1 MVGIAMK
8 VRIDLLI
15 AAMILIALSLAI
27 VPRADGQAALPE
39 APGRD
44 TMLLVCT
51 QCHSLGKMYVAELT
65 AKDWQF
71 IVSDMIG
78 RGAPVHQED
87 IADLTKYLQDN
98 FAIDRKK

>member
-1 MVGIAMK
+1 MN
-8 VRIDLLI
+8 VRINLLV
-15 AAMILIALSLAI
+15 AAMIMIALSLTF
-27 VPRADGQAALPE
+27 VPHADGQAALPD

-65 AKDWQF
+65 SRDWQF
-71 IVSDMIG
+71 IVYDMIG

-98 FAIDRKK
+98 FATDKKK